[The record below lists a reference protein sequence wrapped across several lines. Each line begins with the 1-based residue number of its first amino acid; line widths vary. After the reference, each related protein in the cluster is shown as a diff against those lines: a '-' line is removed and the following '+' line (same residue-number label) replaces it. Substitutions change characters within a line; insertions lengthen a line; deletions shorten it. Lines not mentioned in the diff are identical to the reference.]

1 MKIRFE
7 HIRFLHF
14 LRVGRRFLSKNMT
27 EIYTEKKKIFLNNH
41 I

>member
-7 HIRFLHF
+7 HIWFLHY
-14 LRVGRRFLSKNMT
+14 LRAGRFLSKNMT
-27 EIYTEKKKIFLNNH
+27 EIYTEKNKIFSHNH

>member
-7 HIRFLHF
+7 HIWFLHY
-14 LRVGRRFLSKNMT
+14 LRAGRRFLSKNMT
-27 EIYTEKKKIFLNNH
+27 EIYTEKNKIFSHNH